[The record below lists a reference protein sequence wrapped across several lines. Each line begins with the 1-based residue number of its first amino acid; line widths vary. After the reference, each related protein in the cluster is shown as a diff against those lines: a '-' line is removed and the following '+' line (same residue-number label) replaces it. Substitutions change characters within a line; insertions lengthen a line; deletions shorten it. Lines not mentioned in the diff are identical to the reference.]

1 MYPGFFYQV
10 MKAEYIYTTCC
21 NYLVHYRWTEYEH
34 SYSIYLSIII
44 PVVVV
49 RYHCHQQVEQGRC
62 QPLDLGHDTCPFDVL
77 HVRDGH
83 VPEQGGSR
91 QLLAQISTLAGNLCP
106 YEIQYLIPQGLNP
119 SH

>member
-1 MYPGFFYQV
+1 MHGVSTKVSLLRTVVVVRRDPV
-10 MKAEYIYTTCC
+10 LLCRCC
-21 NYLVHYRWTEYEH
+21 NCLVHYRWTEYVH

-44 PVVVV
+44 PVIVV

-62 QPLDLGHDTCPFDVL
+62 QPLDLGHDTGPFDVL

-91 QLLAQISTLAGNLCP
+91 HVHLPGWKTANT
-106 YEIQYLIPQGLNP
+106 
-119 SH
+119 